1 MRKEFIKTIKV
12 LLGCVLGIVF
22 INFGFEQYLNY
33 INDNSKIETVDI
45 PIEETDSSFSTKSV
59 KEGLEEAL
67 PGLGVFM
74 EIIWKNASEKQKKE
88 LLEILKTHLN

>member
-1 MRKEFIKTIKV
+1 MNNISIR
-12 LLGCVLGIVF
+12 
-22 INFGFEQYLNY
+22 QY
-33 INDNSKIETVDI
+33 IIDSFKDDNESEIRESIE
-45 PIEETDSSFSTKSV
+45 DSI

-74 EIIWKNASEKQKKE
+74 EIIWENASEDLKKE

>member
-1 MRKEFIKTIKV
+1 MENISIRQYIIDSFKGDNESEIKESIEDTI
-12 LLGCVLGIVF
+12 
-22 INFGFEQYLNY
+22 
-33 INDNSKIETVDI
+33 
-45 PIEETDSSFSTKSV
+45 

-74 EIIWKNASEKQKKE
+74 EIIWKNASDELKKE